1 MDRRR
6 FDEVLQRGWGSRL
19 SPDGAVVALP
29 RGYSGMIGWRWRS
42 GECEWVL
49 KGQPAERIS
58 QEQLAWVHGLC
69 RHAGQ
74 RGIRWLPQPL
84 VRPTGQTVYT
94 AWDRC
99 WEVQE
104 ALPGAAHQPQE
115 RMDRTRLTQVIQT
128 LARLHFTLVDYAPEV
143 ALKAAPVPAVRVRLR
158 RLEEYQS
165 QLAQLQREVSR
176 RRDGDEEQC
185 ALAQRVLERFSHEA
199 AACYE
204 SLRAVAELSM
214 PMGPCLRDVR
224 PGDILWVE
232 DELSGFVDPTAA
244 GIDFP
249 FIDAIRLVGEIEEMP
264 LEWPEIIEIYARA
277 YPLPAGVDRLIGPLL
292 ESSRWISVLNWIQ
305 WGVVQPRRGV
315 SPEQVKERIRQL
327 ARRLGIV

>member
-1 MDRRR
+1 M
-6 FDEVLQRGWGSRL
+6 
-19 SPDGAVVALP
+19 PLP
-29 RGYSGMIGWRWRS
+29 RGYSGMVGWRWRS
-42 GECEWVL
+42 GDRQWVL

-58 QEQLAWVHGLC
+58 EEQLAWVHGLC

-84 VRPTGQTVYT
+84 ARPSGQTVYT

-104 ALPGAAHQPQE
+104 ALPGTACVPPE
-115 RMDRTRLTQVIQT
+115 RMDPSRLIETVRSLGQLH
-128 LARLHFTLVDYAPEV
+128 LAIADYMPEG
-143 ALKAAPVPAVRVRLR
+143 ASQAAPVPAVRVRLR
-158 RLEEYQS
+158 RLEEHQS

-185 ALAQRVLERFSHEA
+185 ALVHRVLERFSHEA

-204 SLRAVAELSM
+204 SLQAVAELSM
-214 PMGPCLRDVR
+214 PVGPCLRDVR
-224 PGDILWVE
+224 PGDILWEE

-249 FIDAIRLVGEIEEMP
+249 FIDVIRLVGEIEEMP

-292 ESSRWISVLNWIQ
+292 ESSRWISVLNWIR
-305 WGVVQPRRGV
+305 WGVVQTRPGV
-315 SPEQVKERIRQL
+315 SSEQVSERIRQL
-327 ARRLGIV
+327 SRRLGVV